1 MTLTCPL
8 CQNPATEAFTQDKYR
23 AFAQCGR
30 CSLVFA
36 EPDSWLDP
44 GEEKALYDLHENSLE
59 DDGYNRFL
67 SRIVEPLVARIG
79 PPAQVL
85 DFGCGPAPALAKQLQ
100 QLGFHVCLFDS
111 FYKPD
116 TRVLQQ
122 RFDVIVATEVIEHL
136 HKPLAELERL
146 WAQLNP
152 NGWLALM
159 TQRVKD
165 AEAFKCW
172 QYKNDPTHVCFFHE
186 RSFHWLA
193 EHLQAAEL
201 NFEGRD
207 MVFLQKPEY

>member
-67 SRIVEPLVARIG
+67 SRIVEPLVARIV

-85 DFGCGPAPALAKQLQ
+85 DFGCGPARRLPNSYNSSASMSACSTASTNQTP
-100 QLGFHVCLFDS
+100 V
-111 FYKPD
+111 FYS
-116 TRVLQQ
+116 R
-122 RFDVIVATEVIEHL
+122 
-136 HKPLAELERL
+136 
-146 WAQLNP
+146 
-152 NGWLALM
+152 GSM
-159 TQRVKD
+159 
-165 AEAFKCW
+165 
-172 QYKNDPTHVCFFHE
+172 
-186 RSFHWLA
+186 
-193 EHLQAAEL
+193 
-201 NFEGRD
+201 
-207 MVFLQKPEY
+207 